1 MTDFAARLASV
12 KQAIFEAETHA
23 NRPQQVTLLAVSK
36 TRPIS
41 DIEAAYQ
48 QGLRAFGENYVQ
60 EGVDKVIALS
70 EIGPYK
76 DIHWH
81 FIGPLQSNKT
91 RAIAEHFHWLHTL
104 EREKIAQRLN
114 DQRPVHLPPLNVLIQ
129 VNISAEDSKAGIS
142 LDEVP
147 ALAQAIAQLPN
158 LSLRGLMCIPA
169 PAHTDTEQ
177 LRLKTEFEQM
187 AAALKQL
194 QQHYPQADTLSMGMS
209 DDLALAI
216 AAGSTMVRIGTAL
229 FGPRS

>member
-1 MTDFAARLASV
+1 MTDFATRLASV
-12 KQAIFEAETHA
+12 KQAIFAAETQA
-23 NRPQQVTLLAVSK
+23 NRPHQVALLAVSK
-36 TRPIS
+36 TRPAS
-41 DIEAAYQ
+41 DIEEAYQ

-60 EGVDKVIALS
+60 EGVEKVIALS
-70 EIGPYK
+70 ETGPYK
-76 DIHWH
+76 DIDWH

-104 EREKIAQRLN
+104 ERDKIAQRLN
-114 DQRPVHLPPLNVLIQ
+114 DQRAAHLPPLNVLIQ
-129 VNISAEDSKAGIS
+129 VNISAEDSKAGVS
-142 LDEVP
+142 LDQVP

-169 PAHTDTEQ
+169 PAHSDAEIA
-177 LRLKTEFEQM
+177 RLKAEFEQM
-187 AAALKQL
+187 AASLNQL
-194 QQHYPQADTLSMGMS
+194 QQQHPQADTLSMGMS